1 MSPKILIVDDHDVVR
16 HGLRSFLAVRPDWV
30 ICGEASIG
38 EEAIQ
43 AAAALNPDLVILD
56 VTMPGMSG
64 FETASRIRALNTG
77 IRVLI
82 FTMHESPRIAEDVR
96 EAGAQGFVQKSQAA
110 RDLIIAVERLLAGS
124 TFFGHEEA
132 TPPDHKSRNPS
143 RAAKV
148 APKSSASFC
157 CALSP
162 A

>member
-30 ICGEASIG
+30 ICGEASSG

-110 RDLIIAVERLLAGS
+110 RDLIIAVD
-124 TFFGHEEA
+124 EEA

-157 CALSP
+157 YALSP